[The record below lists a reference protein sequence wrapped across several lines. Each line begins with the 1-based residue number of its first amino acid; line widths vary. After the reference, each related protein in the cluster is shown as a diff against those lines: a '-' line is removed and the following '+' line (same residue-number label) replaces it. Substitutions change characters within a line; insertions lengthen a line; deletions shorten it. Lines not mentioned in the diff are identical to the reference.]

1 MQGQPEVTK
10 WLPTSRYTK
19 GVQAGNR
26 GEQTVLRKL
35 AMDSRIQVTEG
46 QEPESRS
53 RAGQEQG
60 KMQEI
65 IRAPF
70 KTKI

>member
-1 MQGQPEVTK
+1 MQGQPEVTE
-10 WLPTSRYTK
+10 WLPTSRYTN

-26 GEQTVLRKL
+26 GGQTVLRKL

-46 QEPESRS
+46 QEPETRS
-53 RAGQEQG
+53 RGQEQG
-60 KMQEI
+60 KMPEI